1 MDIISQLLSI
11 KTFNVLT
18 EVVEPVPPDG
28 RVRHEALDA
37 GPVERRLLCH
47 REGGEVARP
56 RPASR
61 ASRQALGQVGV
72 GQAEP
77 EYDRQLDLVSLGGPW
92 EALPGHGVGEVL
104 AHAGGD

>member
-11 KTFNVLT
+11 KTLNVLT

-37 GPVERRLLCH
+37 GPVERRLLSH
-47 REGGEVARP
+47 REGGEVARTRSAP
-56 RPASR
+56 RAPG
-61 ASRQALGQVGV
+61 QALGQVGV

-77 EYDRQLDLVSLGGPW
+77 EYDRRLEFVR
-92 EALPGHGVGEVL
+92 
-104 AHAGGD
+104 

>member
-1 MDIISQLLSI
+1 MIMDIISQLLSI
-11 KTFNVLT
+11 KTLNVLT

-37 GPVERRLLCH
+37 GPVERRLLSH

-56 RPASR
+56 RPAPR
-61 ASRQALGQVGV
+61 APGQALGQVGV

-77 EYDRQLDLVSLGGPW
+77 EHQRQLEFVR
-92 EALPGHGVGEVL
+92 
-104 AHAGGD
+104 